1 MGFGSLFSSTDISGS
16 ALGAERLRMEVVANN
31 IANANSTRSAEGGTF
46 RRQQV
51 IFEAAME
58 QALGGGLPGSVSS
71 GTGLGGVRVVGI
83 EADQSP
89 LHKVH
94 NPGHP
99 DADENGYVE
108 MPNVTMPREMI
119 DLITASRAYEANLK
133 SLQTFRQMAEQALS
147 LIRASG

>member
-1 MGFGSLFSSTDISGS
+1 MGFGNLFSSTGISGS
-16 ALGAERLRMEVVANN
+16 ALAAERLRMEVAANN
-31 IANANSTRSAEGGTF
+31 IANANSTRSLEGGAY

-58 QALGGGLPGSVSS
+58 HALGGEPSGRASS
-71 GTGLGGVRVVGI
+71 ATGLAGVRVVGI

-147 LIRASG
+147 LMRTSG